1 MIRRKHVKLPR
12 NALAA
17 SLASSDDQVVIVMIF
32 SFGIQFSYM
41 LAKAFMAATPSVV
54 YKLKIHSKSNTYS
67 ERQIIYYGGVNRA
80 YGSYYLIS
88 AN

>member
-54 YKLKIHSKSNTYS
+54 YKIKGPLQMKQIDS
-67 ERQIIYYGGVNRA
+67 ETNILRHLLWGNQ
-80 YGSYYLIS
+80 
-88 AN
+88 

>member
-1 MIRRKHVKLPR
+1 MIRRKHIKLPR

-17 SLASSDDQVVIVMIF
+17 SLASSDDQVFIVMIF

-54 YKLKIHSKSNTYS
+54 SFLKFQYK
-67 ERQIIYYGGVNRA
+67 
-80 YGSYYLIS
+80 
-88 AN
+88 

>member
-17 SLASSDDQVVIVMIF
+17 SLASSDDQVFIVMIF

-54 YKLKIHSKSNTYS
+54 YKLKITNEKD
-67 ERQIIYYGGVNRA
+67 R
-80 YGSYYLIS
+80 
-88 AN
+88 